1 MRDLDK
7 IATTLFDKIRTRFPS
22 VSMGD
27 KEADSTTDPSEG
39 RFFNFDFVI
48 NRQNFGNITVG
59 LSDTALKVYFSR
71 TITKQLDHS
80 NRHVWY
86 DFLRN
91 LRYFAKTNLLKFDA
105 RDISRN
111 HLTINDLKNTV
122 RDTDITVE
130 SRQARS
136 LSRIRVNRVTKEG
149 RDFNRI
155 RSIYVE
161 NSQGERFRL
170 PINSESYARALV
182 PHLESGGNIYDT
194 YGSHVRKLVQ
204 EKRDLERFARYGRRA
219 EYLGE
224 SGQNLVVEAG
234 QRSRDIGQL
243 LKNLNRPNYYESYY
257 AEHFSAY
264 DEPLDENLV
273 RLRELFVRPTVD
285 PRVEAAL
292 PHLGRLGM
300 VEQFERW
307 ADSVVE
313 GQVDDQ
319 PDDEQELQLLH
330 DLFASELPFGEDG
343 INAIAALQGLIG
355 SQELEDQLQADSEND
370 PDADARPAIYRWLE
384 ANLPELVSD
393 IEYQPQA
400 V

>member
-1 MRDLDK
+1 MRDLNK
-7 IATTLFDKIRTRFPS
+7 IASGLFDKIRTRFPS

-27 KEADSTTDPSEG
+27 EDANNTVDPKAG

-48 NRQNFGNITVG
+48 DRQNFGNITV
-59 LSDTALKVYFSR
+59 SINETALKVYFNRS
-71 TITKQLDHS
+71 ITQRLTHET
-80 NRHVWY
+80 RHVWY
-86 DFLRN
+86 DFLSN
-91 LRYFAKTNLLKFDA
+91 LRHYAKSNLLKFDA
-105 RDISRN
+105 RDISRASD
-111 HLTINDLKNTV
+111 LIADLKNTI
-122 RDTDITVE
+122 RDKDVTLE
-130 SRQARS
+130 SRRAPIRS
-136 LSRIRVNRVTKEG
+136 KIRVNRVTEEG

-170 PINSESYARALV
+170 PVNSESYARALV
-182 PHLESGGNIYDT
+182 PHLEAGGNIYDA
-194 YGSHVRKLVQ
+194 YGTHVRKLVQ

-243 LKNLNRPNYYESYY
+243 LKNLNRQNYYESYY
-257 AEHFSAY
+257 AEHFSDY

-300 VEQFERW
+300 VEQFEQW
-307 ADSVVE
+307 ANSVVE
-313 GQVDDQ
+313 GQVEDQ
-319 PDDEQELQLLH
+319 PDDAAEVKMLK
-330 DLFASELPFGEDG
+330 DLFASELPFGDDG
-343 INAIAALQGLIG
+343 INAVAAIQDLVG
-355 SQELEDQLQADSEND
+355 SQELEDQLRDDAEFD
-370 PDADARPAIYRWLE
+370 PDADARPAIYRWVE
-384 ANLPELVSD
+384 TNLPDLAAK

-400 V
+400 G

>member
-1 MRDLDK
+1 MRDLNK
-7 IATTLFDKIRTRFPS
+7 IASGLFDKIRTRFPS

-27 KEADSTTDPSEG
+27 EDANNTVDPKAG

-48 NRQNFGNITVG
+48 DRQNFGNITV
-59 LSDTALKVYFSR
+59 SINETALKVYFNRS
-71 TITKQLDHS
+71 ITQRLTHET
-80 NRHVWY
+80 RHVWY
-86 DFLRN
+86 DFLSN
-91 LRYFAKTNLLKFDA
+91 LRHYAKSNLLKFDA
-105 RDISRN
+105 RDISRD
-111 HLTINDLKNTV
+111 HLTIADLKNTI
-122 RDTDITVE
+122 RDKDVTLE
-130 SRQARS
+130 SRRAPIRS
-136 LSRIRVNRVTKEG
+136 KIRVNRVTEEG

-170 PINSESYARALV
+170 PVNSESYARALV
-182 PHLESGGNIYDT
+182 PHLEAGGNIYDA
-194 YGSHVRKLVQ
+194 YGTHVRKLVQ

-243 LKNLNRPNYYESYY
+243 LKNLNRQNYYESYY
-257 AEHFSAY
+257 AEHFSDY

-300 VEQFERW
+300 VDQFEQW
-307 ADSVVE
+307 ANSVVE
-313 GQVDDQ
+313 GQVEDQ
-319 PDDEQELQLLH
+319 PDDAAEVKMLK
-330 DLFASELPFGEDG
+330 DLFASELPFGDDG
-343 INAIAALQGLIG
+343 INAVAAIQDLVG
-355 SQELEDQLQADSEND
+355 SQELEDQLRDDAEFD
-370 PDADARPAIYRWLE
+370 PDADARPAIYRWVE
-384 ANLPELVSD
+384 TNLPDLAAK

-400 V
+400 G

>member
-1 MRDLDK
+1 
-7 IATTLFDKIRTRFPS
+7 
-22 VSMGD
+22 
-27 KEADSTTDPSEG
+27 
-39 RFFNFDFVI
+39 
-48 NRQNFGNITVG
+48 
-59 LSDTALKVYFSR
+59 
-71 TITKQLDHS
+71 
-80 NRHVWY
+80 
-86 DFLRN
+86 
-91 LRYFAKTNLLKFDA
+91 
-105 RDISRN
+105 
-111 HLTINDLKNTV
+111 
-122 RDTDITVE
+122 
-130 SRQARS
+130 
-136 LSRIRVNRVTKEG
+136 
-149 RDFNRI
+149 
-155 RSIYVE
+155 
-161 NSQGERFRL
+161 
-170 PINSESYARALV
+170 
-182 PHLESGGNIYDT
+182 
-194 YGSHVRKLVQ
+194 VQ

-319 PDDEQELQLLH
+319 PDDEQEVRQLH

-370 PDADARPAIYRWLE
+370 PDADARPAIYRWVE
-384 ANLPELVSD
+384 SNLPELVSD